1 MSTKSNPSAKRW
13 QDMKKLRRFTVTQLR
28 LQFDVV
34 VEAACDGPVAITVS
48 GRIRFV
54 VMTKSDY
61 AGMVKGRGTKPSP

>member
-1 MSTKSNPSAKRW
+1 VSTKSNLSVKRW
-13 QDMKKLRRFTVTQLR
+13 QDVKKLRRVTVTQLR

-34 VEAACDGPVAITVS
+34 VEAARDGPVAITVS

-61 AGMVKGRGTKPSP
+61 AGMVKGSSREPSL